1 MKLLLE
7 FDLDNEFQEPYDQM
21 NQKEKEVFIQEI
33 TDELYKFLAR
43 DLRLVSNLTITNM
56 EEVVDPNEI

>member
-7 FDLDNEFQEPYDQM
+7 FDLDNEFQEPQDQM

-33 TDELYKFLAR
+33 TDELYKFLDR